1 MYFFVHVLVLNIL
14 LTIRKPFANSSCL
27 ISFLFSISADYSFP
41 PRELKLT
48 DLSRSSIIGGQ
59 FKDGQFGDGQFGDGH
74 EGEEDE
80 GESNTMLSS
89 FSSYGE

>member
-59 FKDGQFGDGQFGDGH
+59 FKDGQFGDGH

>member
-1 MYFFVHVLVLNIL
+1 MMTVMIGLESVVTL
-14 LTIRKPFANSSCL
+14 RKPFANSSCL
-27 ISFLFSISADYSFP
+27 ISFLFSISGDYSFP

-59 FKDGQFGDGQFGDGH
+59 FKDGQFGDGH
-74 EGEEDE
+74 EGEED
-80 GESNTMLSS
+80 ESNTMLSS